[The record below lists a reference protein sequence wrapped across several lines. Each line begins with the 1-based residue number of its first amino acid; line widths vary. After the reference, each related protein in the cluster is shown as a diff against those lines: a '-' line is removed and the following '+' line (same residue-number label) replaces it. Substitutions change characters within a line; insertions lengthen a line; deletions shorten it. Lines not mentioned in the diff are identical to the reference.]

1 MICDVHSQLNPHEF
15 VSSGWDD
22 TLQFWDARCPNAV
35 RRLPGVL
42 VCGDGIRFDRKGR
55 DLLIASWRP
64 DNQLQVVKDSRNLG
78 QSFRIHTSLSI
89 SLLLDK
95 RNKAKPRVSSTAEPI

>member
-1 MICDVHSQLNPHEF
+1 MICDVSSQLNPHEF

-64 DNQLQVVKDSRNLG
+64 DNQLQVVKYSRNLFPE
-78 QSFRIHTSLSI
+78 QISWICACICARFRTSH
-89 SLLLDK
+89 
-95 RNKAKPRVSSTAEPI
+95 